1 MRIVKLT
8 NDTKQNLLENLLKR
22 STNDYSEYE
31 KVVTDII
38 AAVKEQKEKAIF
50 EYSLKFDKC
59 VITKENFRVT
69 KEEIAAAY
77 EELDAHFIQVMK
89 DSAANIRA
97 YHGEAEKE

>member
-38 AAVKEQKEKAIF
+38 E
-50 EYSLKFDKC
+50 
-59 VITKENFRVT
+59 R
-69 KEEIAAAY
+69 
-77 EELDAHFIQVMK
+77 
-89 DSAANIRA
+89 
-97 YHGEAEKE
+97 